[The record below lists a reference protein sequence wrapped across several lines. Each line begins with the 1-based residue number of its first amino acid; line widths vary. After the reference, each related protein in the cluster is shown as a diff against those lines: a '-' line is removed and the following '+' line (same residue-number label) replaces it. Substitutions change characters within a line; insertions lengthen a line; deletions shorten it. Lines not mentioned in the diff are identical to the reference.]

1 MKINP
6 PFREEHIG
14 SLLRPREL
22 KDAFAARSRGE
33 MDELRFREI
42 LERSI
47 LDAIRMQEEAGL
59 QTISDGEFRRV
70 AWSTGFI
77 SALEGLG
84 SAQSIFEFRDDAGNL
99 QRWDTCY
106 ATGRVR
112 RPRGI
117 TLEEFEFVRR
127 NTSGTPKVTMPSPSF
142 LHFFR
147 LGECADR
154 KVYPKLDEFW
164 SDLIRIYQ
172 EELAE
177 LGRVGATYVQFDEVP
192 QAMLCDEN
200 VRAKVREH
208 GEDPER
214 LLTVYIDAVNRILAQ
229 RPAGMTIGMHLCRGN
244 LRGRWMAAGGY
255 EAIADR
261 LFNDLN
267 VDGFF
272 LEYDSPRAGDFSP
285 LRLMPKDK
293 FIRLGLISSKTPAL
307 ENKDDLK
314 RRIDEAARFV
324 PIGSLGI
331 SPQCG
336 YASTAGGNPLTAE
349 DQKAKLRL
357 VVEVASEVWRLEK
370 LDRSGGSMSA
380 EVHAAAISESCVRR
394 CVCAVRRTSRGTESE
409 KPRRR
414 RTLPGCSTG

>member
-6 PFREEHIG
+6 PFRAEHIG

-22 KDAFAARSRGE
+22 KDAFGARSRGE
-33 MDELRFREI
+33 IDEPRFHEI

-47 LDAIRMQEEAGL
+47 VDAIRMQEEVGL
-59 QTISDGEFRRV
+59 QTITDGEFRRV

-84 SAQSIFEFRDDAGNL
+84 NAQSIFEFRDSAGNL
-99 QRWDTCY
+99 QRWDTCR
-106 ATGRVR
+106 ATGRLK

-117 TLEEFEFVRR
+117 TLDEFEFVRR
-127 NTSGTPKVTMPSPSF
+127 RTSGTPKVTMPSPSF

-147 LGECADR
+147 LGECADP

-214 LLTVYIDAVNRILAQ
+214 LLTLYIDAVNRILEQ
-229 RPAGMTIGMHLCRGN
+229 RPPGMTIGMHLCRGN
-244 LRGRWMAAGGY
+244 LRGRWMASGGY
-255 EAIADR
+255 EAVADR
-261 LFNDLN
+261 LFNDLK

-285 LRLMPKDK
+285 LRLIPREK
-293 FIRLGLISSKTPAL
+293 FVRLGLISSKTAAL

-314 RRIDEAARFV
+314 RRIDEAAKFV
-324 PIGSLGI
+324 PLDSLGI

-336 YASTAGGNPLTAE
+336 FASTAGGNPLTAE
-349 DQKAKLRL
+349 DETAKLRL
-357 VVEVASEVWRLEK
+357 VVEVASEVWR
-370 LDRSGGSMSA
+370 
-380 EVHAAAISESCVRR
+380 
-394 CVCAVRRTSRGTESE
+394 
-409 KPRRR
+409 
-414 RTLPGCSTG
+414 

>member
-6 PFREEHIG
+6 PFRAEHIG
-14 SLLRPREL
+14 SLLRPRAL
-22 KDAFAARSRGE
+22 KDAFGARSRGE
-33 MDELRFREI
+33 IDEPRFHEI

-47 LDAIRMQEEAGL
+47 VDAIRMQEEVGL
-59 QTISDGEFRRV
+59 QTITDGEFRRV

-84 SAQSIFEFRDDAGNL
+84 NAQSIFEFRDSAGNL
-99 QRWDTCY
+99 QRWDTCR
-106 ATGRVR
+106 ATSRLK

-117 TLEEFEFVRR
+117 TLDEFEFVRR
-127 NTSGTPKVTMPSPSF
+127 STSGTPKVTMPSPSF

-147 LGECADR
+147 LGECADP

-214 LLTVYIDAVNRILAQ
+214 LLTLYIDAVNRILEQ
-229 RPAGMTIGMHLCRGN
+229 RPPGMTIGMHLCRGN
-244 LRGRWMAAGGY
+244 LRGRWMASGGY
-255 EAIADR
+255 EAVADR
-261 LFNDLN
+261 LFNDLK

-285 LRLMPKDK
+285 LRLIPREK
-293 FIRLGLISSKTPAL
+293 FVRLGLISSKTAAL

-314 RRIDEAARFV
+314 RRIDEAAKFV
-324 PIGSLGI
+324 PLDSLGI

-336 YASTAGGNPLTAE
+336 FASTAGGNPLTAE

-357 VVEVASEVWRLEK
+357 VVQVASEVWR
-370 LDRSGGSMSA
+370 
-380 EVHAAAISESCVRR
+380 
-394 CVCAVRRTSRGTESE
+394 
-409 KPRRR
+409 
-414 RTLPGCSTG
+414 

>member
-6 PFREEHIG
+6 PFRAEHIG

-22 KDAFAARSRGE
+22 KDAFGARSRGE
-33 MDELRFREI
+33 IDEPRFHEI

-47 LDAIRMQEEAGL
+47 VDAIRMQEEVGL
-59 QTISDGEFRRV
+59 QTITDGEFRRV

-84 SAQSIFEFRDDAGNL
+84 NAQSIFEFRDSAGNL
-99 QRWDTCY
+99 QRWDTCR
-106 ATGRVR
+106 ATSRLK

-117 TLEEFEFVRR
+117 TLDEFEFVRR
-127 NTSGTPKVTMPSPSF
+127 STSGTPKVTMPSPSF

-147 LGECADR
+147 LGECADP

-214 LLTVYIDAVNRILAQ
+214 LLTLYIDAVNRILEQ
-229 RPAGMTIGMHLCRGN
+229 RPPGMTIGMHLCRGN
-244 LRGRWMAAGGY
+244 LRGRWMASGGY
-255 EAIADR
+255 EAVADR
-261 LFNDLN
+261 LFNDLK

-285 LRLMPKDK
+285 LRLIPREK
-293 FIRLGLISSKTPAL
+293 FVRLGLISSKTAAL

-314 RRIDEAARFV
+314 RRIDEAAKFV
-324 PIGSLGI
+324 PLDSLGI

-336 YASTAGGNPLTAE
+336 FASTAGGNPLTAE

-357 VVEVASEVWRLEK
+357 VVQVASEVWR
-370 LDRSGGSMSA
+370 
-380 EVHAAAISESCVRR
+380 
-394 CVCAVRRTSRGTESE
+394 
-409 KPRRR
+409 
-414 RTLPGCSTG
+414 